1 MENQM
6 AGKASFTSEEW
17 ARVSASPM
25 VVGVAVTAADPSGL
39 LGTLKEAMAGGWTM
53 LDAKKDGQA
62 NPLVKA
68 VADDFT
74 NPDTQAGRRDR
85 MQQFAGAKTG
95 ELKRRALDELRG
107 TVALV
112 NEKAA
117 YDSEGFKAWLSTV
130 AQKTA
135 EAANEGGFLGFGGVA
150 VSDAERTTLAELAGV
165 LGHPAPGQ
173 T

>member
-1 MENQM
+1 M

-25 VVGVAVTAADPSGL
+25 VVGMAVTAADPGGL
-39 LGTLKEAMAGGWTM
+39 LGTLKEAMAGGWVM
-53 LDAKKDGQA
+53 LDAKKDGNA

-68 VADDFT
+68 VADDFSS
-74 NPDTQAGRRDR
+74 PDTQAARRDR
-85 MQQFAGAKTG
+85 IQSQFAGAKPA
-95 ELKRRALDELRG
+95 ELKRKAMDELRG

-117 YDSEGFKAWLSTV
+117 YDAEGFKAWLSGV
-130 AQKTA
+130 ARKTA
-135 EAANEGGFLGFGGVA
+135 EAAKEGGFLGFGGVA
-150 VSDAERTTLAELAGV
+150 VSDAERATLAEIAGV